1 MIKKQENLIAFQST
15 DIDGGVGAIT
25 SPGRA
30 RTKTAAP
37 LLSNFRK
44 IKKWGYPQNTVKPCE
59 HYVYRAFFM
68 RKSVSVKNA
77 CKADR

>member
-1 MIKKQENLIAFQST
+1 MIKKQENMIAFQST

-44 IKKWGYPQNTVKPCE
+44 IKKGGYPHKYRSSLVNTTFARLLKCE
-59 HYVYRAFFM
+59 KV
-68 RKSVSVKNA
+68 
-77 CKADR
+77 

>member
-1 MIKKQENLIAFQST
+1 MIAFQST

-37 LLSNFRK
+37 LCVNFRK
-44 IKKWGYPQNTVKPCE
+44 IKKGGYPHK
-59 HYVYRAFFM
+59 YR
-68 RKSVSVKNA
+68 
-77 CKADR
+77 